1 MLKIMKPFCDF
12 SWEKQREMKKIVL
25 WTDHIINHFW
35 QCCANCDG
43 QESKLKVKGVN
54 ALLI

>member
-12 SWEKQREMKKIVL
+12 SWEKGNEKNAL

-35 QCCANCDG
+35 HCCANCDG